1 MQSTVS
7 FRAPSLVLVLA
18 GWTWLLGCGGCAGSG
33 GYSAIESDGPILRD
47 KTMSVERAQSS
58 LVIGQ
63 TTKADT
69 LAALGPAT
77 VITFDSG
84 YEVWAYR
91 TAPTRSSSRDA
102 NAELVILFAPA
113 GVVHKSRIRPAPM
126 PLAP

>member
-91 TAPTRSSSRDA
+91 TARRSRDA

-113 GVVHKSRIRPAPM
+113 GVVQKSQIRPAPM
-126 PLAP
+126 PLTP